1 VWATLPRASLAQR
14 DRILL
19 LGDTLLTAVD
29 EIERLRE
36 SEEMTGIALDSLE
49 RERDR
54 LRAEV
59 ERLRALL
66 AEERE

>member
-1 VWATLPRASLAQR
+1 MWATLPRASLAQR

>member
-1 VWATLPRASLAQR
+1 
-14 DRILL
+14 
-19 LGDTLLTAVD
+19 VD